1 MAGAPPDPY
10 VPDRM
15 PAVSS
20 CAAGRPRRINMRA
33 INLVTLLLVIVGG
46 LNWGLVGLFNFTLVS
61 ALFGDMSA
69 LSRIVYVLVGI
80 SAVWQIMPLLRG
92 FSDGEAHA
100 QHPPYTP
107 DLSPSTTTPPNPPPV
122 QNPHPT
128 HSPSIRRSAR

>member
-1 MAGAPPDPY
+1 MVGTPARPY
-10 VPDRM
+10 LPARM

-20 CAAGRPRRINMRA
+20 CAAGRPRRIKMRA

-46 LNWGLVGLFNFTLVS
+46 LNWGLVGLFNFNLVS

-92 FSDGEAHA
+92 FSAGEAHA
-100 QHPPYTP
+100 QH
-107 DLSPSTTTPPNPPPV
+107 
-122 QNPHPT
+122 
-128 HSPSIRRSAR
+128 ARY